1 MTFLIFNGA
10 GKAQGRNRSV
20 KKEEKQVVEP
30 VILDPANPV
39 IPISTEET
47 STIEPANRDT
57 AIEGNTYDQSDQ
69 RWWHGAKIYFAV
81 IGRPCNQT
89 L

>member
-1 MTFLIFNGA
+1 MIFLISNGA

-47 STIEPANRDT
+47 STIDSANRDT
-57 AIEGNTYDQSDQ
+57 AIEGNTYTISLTRGGSMEQ
-69 RWWHGAKIYFAV
+69 IF
-81 IGRPCNQT
+81 I
-89 L
+89 LL